1 MTMTLYRSTDTS
13 APSLTGETGSLNA
26 LLDAILIDGYGAKAA
41 AGWSVAYSDAGTKT
55 KCYRP
60 ASGPRHY
67 LQSRD
72 AGPGAA
78 SYREAR
84 WRGYVAMSAYDTGT
98 EPFPTA
104 AQLTNGYI
112 VRKSAALDTTPRAW
126 LACAD
131 DATIALFINAGDTAT
146 DHDFYVFGKF
156 ASWKSADTYAS
167 LISARITENSY
178 SYTTTQSPHIA
189 SGPVNGSYVGAYAP
203 RSFSGLGTSAALYKT
218 YNSTLAASDTNT
230 VDGGAGVTY
239 PSAVDGGIL
248 LSPLYVGE
256 SGVIRG
262 VLPGIWRPCHARPVL
277 CYDYFSAL
285 DGATT
290 RDWIAINIGAT
301 GQVMLET
308 SDTWYTA

>member
-1 MTMTLYRSTDTS
+1 MTMTLYRSTDAS
-13 APSLTGETGSLNA
+13 APALTGATGTLND
-26 LLDAILIDGYGAKAA
+26 LLDAILINGYGAKAA
-41 AGWSVAYSDAGTKT
+41 AGWTIAYTDASTKT
-55 KCYRP
+55 KAYRP
-60 ASGPRHY
+60 AAGPRHY

-72 AGPGAA
+72 AGPGSA
-78 SYREAR
+78 SFREAR
-84 WRGYVAMSAYDTGT
+84 WRGYVAMSAFDTGT

-104 AQLTNGYI
+104 AQLTNGYA
-112 VRKSAALDTTPRAW
+112 VRKSATLDATPRAW

-131 DATIALFINAGDTAT
+131 DSTIALLINAGDTAT
-146 DHDFYVFGKF
+146 DHDWYFFGKF
-156 ASWKSADTYAS
+156 NSWKSADDYAS
-167 LISARITENSY
+167 CISGRTAENSS
-178 SYTTTQSPHIA
+178 SYTSTQAPHIV
-189 SGPVNGSYVGAYAP
+189 SGPVNASYIAAYAP

-218 YNSTLAASDTNT
+218 YNSTLAASDTST
-230 VDGGAGVTY
+230 VDGASGVTY

-262 VLPGIWRPCHARPVL
+262 VLPGLWRPCHARPL
-277 CYDYFSAL
+277 LNYDYFSAL

-290 RDWIAINIGAT
+290 RDWVAVNVGGS